1 MNQRHALAYVFLP
14 IIQRECD
21 KFVDLWNAHRIRS
34 QNNLELRNGIP
45 DHMFSSPEQYGG
57 TQNGIPILTVF
68 LQEVSTKSGS
78 SIDNGSTVYDLMGEK
93 FLRNSEDFLPDPIEI
108 SSNEAIEVYRFLKYE
123 LDNCKFSLY
132 HKVF

>member
-1 MNQRHALAYVFLP
+1 
-14 IIQRECD
+14 
-21 KFVDLWNAHRIRS
+21 
-34 QNNLELRNGIP
+34 
-45 DHMFSSPEQYGG
+45 MFSSPEQYGE
-57 TQNGIPILTVF
+57 TQKGIPILTLF

-93 FLRNSEDFLPDPIEI
+93 FLRNCEDFLPDPIEI
-108 SSNEAIEVYRFLKYE
+108 SSNEAIQTYRFLKYE

>member
-1 MNQRHALAYVFLP
+1 
-14 IIQRECD
+14 
-21 KFVDLWNAHRIRS
+21 
-34 QNNLELRNGIP
+34 
-45 DHMFSSPEQYGG
+45 MFSSPEQYGG

-78 SIDNGSTVYDLMGEK
+78 SIDNGSTVYDLMSEK
-93 FLRNSEDFLPDPIEI
+93 FLRNSEDFLPDPIVI
-108 SSNEAIEVYRFLKYE
+108 SSNEGIEAYRFLKYE